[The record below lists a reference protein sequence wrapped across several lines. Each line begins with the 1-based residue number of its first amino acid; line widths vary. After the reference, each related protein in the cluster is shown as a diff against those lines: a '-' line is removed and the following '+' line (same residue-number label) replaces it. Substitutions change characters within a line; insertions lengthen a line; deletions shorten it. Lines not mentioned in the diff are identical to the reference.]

1 MPTATGD
8 LSPSSA
14 TASSPLLD
22 ARALSKLHWRCRRG
36 LLEND
41 LFIEQFFQR
50 FESQLT
56 ERHAQGLMEL
66 MDLADGDLLDL
77 LLRRREPEGA
87 LDTEKLHE
95 VLGMLRPPVGA
106 VMQPPSYVAP
116 APDTGEL
123 PKENSNEA
131 R

>member
-1 MPTATGD
+1 MLTVKGD
-8 LSPSSA
+8 LSPSSNA
-14 TASSPLLD
+14 AASPLLD

-56 ERHAQGLMEL
+56 ERHAQGLLTL

-77 LLRRREPEGA
+77 LLRRREPQGA
-87 LDTEKLHE
+87 LDTEELHE
-95 VLGMLRPPVGA
+95 VLGMLRPQLGTVT
-106 VMQPPSYVAP
+106 QSLSYVSP
-116 APDTGEL
+116 APKTGEL
-123 PKENSNEA
+123 PKENSNEVS
-131 R
+131 

>member
-1 MPTATGD
+1 MSTATSNP
-8 LSPSSA
+8 SPSPVA
-14 TASSPLLD
+14 EASLLLD

-41 LFIEQFFQR
+41 LFIAQFFQR

-56 ERHAQGLMEL
+56 ERHAQGLMTL

-77 LLRRREPEGA
+77 LLRRREPQGA
-87 LDTEKLHE
+87 LDTEELHE
-95 VLGMLRPPVGA
+95 VLGMLRPQVGTVTQNTLYA
-106 VMQPPSYVAP
+106 AP
-116 APDTGEL
+116 APNIGEL

-131 R
+131 S